1 PRQPLAATGA
11 TGADWQLVADQLAT
25 AVGEDRRPFDKAR
38 PLLLAAAG
46 GEPSDA
52 AAVCRHAAEDRG
64 AAVAGRIVR
73 VQRGANF
80 DDDAGAQEKVSAEP
94 FGKRVSPGVACP
106 PDAKPAPPG
115 AAGNPVDQH
124 RLKTCTERSYG
135 LYKSW
140 NLRVKTEIPVNSGF
154 TAVADCA
161 TAPNVVP
168 FNSTLVEQF
177 TRDAAGNSCG
187 VFTESLAPVVGTP
200 FSAAVNLRT
209 DVGTSTF
216 DPTTGLGKYSFSLY
230 SGGTCTGAAFDST
243 GA

>member
-140 NLRVKTEIPVNSGF
+140 NLRVKTEIPAQEGSVATLK
-154 TAVADCA
+154 TAKEDGRSRTRRGLRQPDQ
-161 TAPNVVP
+161 TAG
-168 FNSTLVEQF
+168 
-177 TRDAAGNSCG
+177 R
-187 VFTESLAPVVGTP
+187 
-200 FSAAVNLRT
+200 
-209 DVGTSTF
+209 
-216 DPTTGLGKYSFSLY
+216 
-230 SGGTCTGAAFDST
+230 
-243 GA
+243 